1 MKTYWLSVILF
12 SVGLFLLVFI
22 LLSWLVEAVPWRLF
36 RRQRRLLAFQTA
48 SRAEAVKVSPD
59 DLLGLG
65 RIPWVQIYVLSLV
78 AGLGLYAFTQ
88 QAMAFSLAAVPFAVR
103 AWMTNQRKRQLSIEV
118 LTFLTDLRLALPLH
132 GSLLRSL
139 QAVAEGG
146 GTRLARMTARQL
158 KGGFNGSGVDLLEL
172 LAKNTQAPHLSDLV
186 AWTRA
191 AEEGT
196 LAADAPFEHALARLQ
211 AETHTAARENLQK
224 IPTRLTLLVL
234 PALLGPAIVALLYP
248 VAARLLA
255 SISGSGW
262 SGGF

>member
-1 MKTYWLSVILF
+1 MKLYWLSTSLF
-12 SVGLFLLVFI
+12 GVGLFLLLST
-22 LLSWLVEAVPWRLF
+22 LLSWLAEAVPWRLF
-36 RRQRRLLAFQTA
+36 RRQPRLLGFMIAR
-48 SRAEAVKVSPD
+48 RAEAVKISPE
-59 DLLGLG
+59 DLPGLG
-65 RIPWVQIYVLSLV
+65 KIPWVQIYILAFA

-88 QAMAFSLAAVPFAVR
+88 QVMALSLAVVPFAVR
-103 AWMTNQRKRQLSIEV
+103 AWMTHQHKRQLNMEV

-132 GSLLRSL
+132 GSLLLSL
-139 QAVAEGG
+139 QAVAEAG
-146 GTRLARMTARQL
+146 GTRLARLTARQL

-172 LAKNTQAPHLSDLV
+172 LARDTRAPHLSDLV

-196 LAADAPFEHALARLQ
+196 LEADAPFEHALARLQ
-211 AETHTAARENLQK
+211 AETATAAQENLQK